1 MNNNFT
7 TIIFDYGGTLDT
19 DGVHWSE
26 KFREAY
32 QAFYIQVEKKDFRNA
47 FVYSERK
54 IVNII
59 KSDFKLKETYETQI
73 KYQMEFLQKEGLYS
87 KSNFELIED
96 MTKFCLTA
104 VLKNIEFSK
113 KVLSSIVKEFN
124 LGLISNYYGN
134 LETVLNE
141 TDLRKYFSSI
151 VDSGIVG
158 IRKPDKQ
165 IFELAFKELNSN
177 TNQTIVVGDSYGN
190 DITPAKELGCT
201 TVWLEGNGWNIPID
215 TSSADV
221 KIKSLR
227 ELPVILKKLKIAQ
240 KFY

>member
-1 MNNNFT
+1 MNKILT

-26 KFREAY
+26 KFWEAY
-32 QAFYIQVEKKDFRNA
+32 QAFNIQVEKKEFRNA

-59 KSDFKLKETYETQI
+59 KSDFKLKSTYKTQL
-73 KYQMEFLQKEGLYS
+73 KYQIEYLEKKGLYS

-96 MTKFCLTA
+96 MTKFCLTS

-113 KVLSSIVKEFN
+113 KVLSSIIKEFN

-141 TDLRKYFSSI
+141 TDLRKYFKSFI
-151 VDSGIVG
+151 DSAVTG
-158 IRKPDKQ
+158 IRKPDKR
-165 IFELAFKELNSN
+165 IFELAFKALN
-177 TNQTIVVGDSYGN
+177 TKPNQTIVVGDSYGN
-190 DITPAKELGCT
+190 DIAPAKEFGCK
-201 TVWLEGNGWNIPID
+201 TVWLEGKGWNIPID
-215 TSSADV
+215 TTSADI
-221 KIKSLR
+221 KIKSLK
-227 ELPVILKKLKIAQ
+227 ELPVILKNLK
-240 KFY
+240 

>member
-1 MNNNFT
+1 MINNFT

-32 QAFYIQVEKKDFRNA
+32 QDFNIPIEKKEFRNA

-54 IVNII
+54 IVTII
-59 KSDFKLKETYETQI
+59 KPDFKLKNTYKTQL
-73 KYQMEFLQKEGLYS
+73 KYQVEYLEKEGLYL
-87 KSNFELIED
+87 KRNFELIED

-113 KVLSSIVKEFN
+113 KVLSSLVKKFN
-124 LGLISNYYGN
+124 HGLISNYYGN

-141 TDLRKYFSSI
+141 TDLRKYFNSV

-158 IRKPDKQ
+158 IRKPDQQ
-165 IFELAFKELNSN
+165 IFELAFNELNAKP
-177 TNQTIVVGDSYGN
+177 NQTIVVGDSYGN

-201 TVWLEGNGWNIPID
+201 TIWLEGKGWNIPVD
-215 TSSADV
+215 TRNADI
-221 KIKSLR
+221 KIKSFK
-227 ELPVILKKLKIAQ
+227 ELPVIIKNLK
-240 KFY
+240 

>member
-26 KFREAY
+26 KFWEAY
-32 QAFYIQVEKKDFRNA
+32 QAFNIEVEKKEIRNA

-54 IVNII
+54 IINII
-59 KSDFKLKETYETQI
+59 KPDFRLKDTYETQI
-73 KYQMEFLQKEGLYS
+73 TYQMEYLGKNGLHS
-87 KSNFELIED
+87 KSNFELIEE
-96 MTKFCLTA
+96 MITFCLTS

-113 KVLSSIVKEFN
+113 KVLTSIMKEFN

-141 TDLRKYFSSI
+141 TDLRKYFSS
-151 VDSGIVG
+151 VADSGVVG

-165 IFELAFKELNSN
+165 IFELACKELNAKP
-177 TNQTIVVGDSYGN
+177 NQTIIVGDSYGN
-190 DITPAKELGCT
+190 DIAPAKEMGCT
-201 TVWLEGNGWNIPID
+201 TVWLEGKGWNISID

-227 ELPVILKKLKIAQ
+227 ELPMILKNLK
-240 KFY
+240 

>member
-1 MNNNFT
+1 VNNNIT

-32 QAFYIQVEKKDFRNA
+32 QAFNIQVEKKEFRNA

-54 IVNII
+54 IINII
-59 KSDFKLKETYETQI
+59 KPDFKLKDTYETQI
-73 KYQMEFLQKEGLYS
+73 KYQMEYLEKEGLYS

-96 MTKFCLTA
+96 MIKFCLMA

-113 KVLSSIVKEFN
+113 KVLSSIIKEFN

-134 LETVLNE
+134 LETVLIE
-141 TDLRKYFSSI
+141 TDLRKYFKSFI
-151 VDSGIVG
+151 DSAITG
-158 IRKPDKQ
+158 IRKPDKR
-165 IFELAFKELNSN
+165 IFELALNELNTTPN
-177 TNQTIVVGDSYGN
+177 KTIVVGDSYGN
-190 DITPAKELGCT
+190 DIAPAKELGFT
-201 TVWLEGNGWNIPID
+201 TVWLERKGWNIPID

-227 ELPVILKKLKIAQ
+227 ELPVILKNLK
-240 KFY
+240 